1 MQMCLLTRPPTYKF
15 PCSTDRYLTIQKR
28 KNGTLNVYVVAEK
41 WEVKRQCLNTFHN
54 EKQADELTLLLDN
67 LC

>member
-1 MQMCLLTRPPTYKF
+1 MHLLTRPPTYKI

-28 KNGTLNVYVVAEK
+28 KNGALNFYVVAEK
-41 WEVKRQCLNTFHN
+41 WEVKRQYLNISHN

-67 LC
+67 